1 LNPVRYDFTYWN
13 TTWNAWRQST
23 NGRYWGADH
32 RIAGRPEWR
41 DLLGNVGA
49 GIGSHYSEE
58 GDWWTKS
65 TRGAEYTPALDKG
78 NPTVGEFL
86 AKNGWPRLG
95 KDKAAMVRANYDLKK
110 ETKKGTETEKKTEKK
125 TDNAPLTEEGRGEV
139 TAEIK
144 VKAVEAGELEG
155 GRPLCDGRKAQAI
168 FGVLPN
174 TALCGV
180 VAVARSH
187 VDVVVWGFGVGG
199 MLLMSLLPGILA
211 AFGAVGGGA
220 ARGGGGRTPAS
231 TKEKND

>member
-1 LNPVRYDFTYWN
+1 M
-13 TTWNAWRQST
+13 
-23 NGRYWGADH
+23 
-32 RIAGRPEWR
+32 
-41 DLLGNVGA
+41 
-49 GIGSHYSEE
+49 
-58 GDWWTKS
+58 
-65 TRGAEYTPALDKG
+65 
-78 NPTVGEFL
+78 GEFL